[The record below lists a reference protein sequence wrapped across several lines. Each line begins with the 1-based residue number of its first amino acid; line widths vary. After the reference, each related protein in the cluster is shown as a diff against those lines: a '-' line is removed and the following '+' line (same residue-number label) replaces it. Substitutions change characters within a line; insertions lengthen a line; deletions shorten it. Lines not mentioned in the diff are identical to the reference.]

1 MLIGDS
7 CCGKTCLLIRF
18 KDGAFLNNNFIST
31 VGIDYRNKLLE
42 VDNAK
47 VKLQIWDTAGQE
59 RFRSVTSA
67 YYRDADAL
75 LLVYDISNRGSFA
88 NIRVILHFRTS
99 RQKSTEISTSIST
112 NLFLYERNRLLL
124 SIEVVAFRILITLV
138 GNKMDLYHD
147 RKVKYEEGKKLAE
160 AYNIAF
166 IETSA
171 KTGQNV
177 QETFQEIARS
187 TLALK
192 IYELHKPQDPYILT
206 EEPHC

>member
-31 VGIDYRNKLLE
+31 VGIDYRNKLVE

-59 RFRSVTSA
+59 RFRSVTNA

-75 LLVYDISNRGSFA
+75 LLVYDISNRTSFD
-88 NIRVILHFRTS
+88 NIRNWLAQIKEYAKETVLVT
-99 RQKSTEISTSIST
+99 
-112 NLFLYERNRLLL
+112 
-124 SIEVVAFRILITLV
+124 LI
-138 GNKMDLYHD
+138 GNKMDLHHN
-147 RKVKYEEGKKLAE
+147 RKVTHEEGKKLAE

-177 QETFQEIARS
+177 NEAFREIARRLIRVYS
-187 TLALK
+187 GAGDDGKAVIDLATSSSSWNLA
-192 IYELHKPQDPYILT
+192 PCCTQS
-206 EEPHC
+206 